1 MTSDHRTIDVTPE
14 LYQYLVD
21 HGAPPDATYE
31 GIRADTLAEAGDAAG
46 MQIGPDQYAL
56 LRLLTQVVG
65 VTHAVEVGTFTG
77 TSAAAIATGLR
88 PGGRLVCCDLSE
100 AWTAIARRHW
110 ARAGIDDRIDLRLA
124 PAGETLATLAADR
137 PVDLAFVD
145 ADKGGYIGYYEA
157 LVPLLRTGGVL
168 VADNVLW
175 SGRVV
180 DPTVT
185 DHDTEAIRRFN
196 EHVAADERVDK
207 VMLTVGDGITIC
219 RKR

>member
-1 MTSDHRTIDVTPE
+1 MTADHRTIDVTPE

-21 HGAPPDATYE
+21 HGAPPDAIYE

-65 VTHAVEVGTFTG
+65 VTLAVEVGTFTG

-110 ARAGIDDRIDLRLA
+110 ARAGIEDRIDLRLA
-124 PAGETLATLAADR
+124 PAGETLATLAADG

-180 DPTVT
+180 DPKAT
-185 DHDTEAIRRFN
+185 DDDTEAIRRFN